1 MGWVLSAS
9 GIEPRAFSK
18 KLDDSNNELN
28 GFTRIFDE
36 AGNEL
41 NAFGIVS
48 SRLAIDGSA
57 FAARAAA
64 FETTDDLMPSTGSAS
79 SNRELLV
86 PFHPRRRA

>member
-1 MGWVLSAS
+1 MGWVLRAS
-9 GIEPRAFSK
+9 DIEPRAFSK
-18 KLDDSNNELN
+18 MLDDSNNES
-28 GFTRIFDE
+28 
-36 AGNEL
+36 

-57 FAARAAA
+57 LAARAAA